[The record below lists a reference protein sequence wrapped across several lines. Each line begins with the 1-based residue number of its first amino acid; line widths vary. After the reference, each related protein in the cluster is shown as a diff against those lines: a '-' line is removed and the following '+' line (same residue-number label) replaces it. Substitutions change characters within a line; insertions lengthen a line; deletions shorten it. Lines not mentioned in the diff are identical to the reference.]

1 MELVIFES
9 VGLGNGK
16 FANNPWLL
24 ENPDPITKVVWDT
37 VAMVPVPYAKE
48 NNLVEGD
55 MIEVSAGDFKLE
67 LPVVTQPGIANNTI
81 AIAVGLG
88 REKCGRAGNGVGK
101 MFILLFQ

>member
-1 MELVIFES
+1 M
-9 VGLGNGK
+9 GNGK

-88 REKCGRAGNGVGK
+88 RENVAVPAMELEK